1 MESQDFIFSILLR
14 AVVAA
19 LPLILA
25 SQGQILTERSG
36 ILNLGVEGMM
46 ALGAFGAYIGTL
58 SGGPIFGMVLAMV
71 LAALLGLIHAGISIG
86 LRANQTVSG
95 LAIAMLGTGL
105 ASLLGK
111 PYIGQTVAFVVPAWV
126 YMIIALV
133 VTISVAFLLGH
144 TRIGLKL
151 RICGENPIAAE
162 SNGTNVAL
170 VRTLATV
177 GGAALI
183 GLAGSFVSLA
193 YQSSW
198 IEGMINGRGWLVV
211 ALAIFALWKPLR
223 SLVSSFLFA
232 MVFVLQYILQP
243 LGIPSNLLSMLPY
256 GGTLLFMIAYGL
268 LNDQRKLSA
277 PAALGNA
284 YRRGE
289 R

>member
-1 MESQDFIFSILLR
+1 MDSLDFFLSIMVR

-46 ALGAFGAYIGTL
+46 ALGAFGAYFGTL
-58 SGGPIFGMVLAMV
+58 TGGPVFGMVLAMI
-71 LAALLGLIHAGISIG
+71 LASSLGLIHAGISIG

-105 ASLLGK
+105 SSLLGK
-111 PYIGQTVAFVVPAWV
+111 PFIGQTVAFVVPAWV
-126 YMIIALV
+126 YMIIALFLTV
-133 VTISVAFLLGH
+133 LVAFMLNH

-177 GGAALI
+177 CGAGLI
-183 GLAGSFVSLA
+183 GLAGSFVSLS

-223 SLVSSFLFA
+223 SMISSFLFA

-256 GGTLLFMIAYGL
+256 VGTLLFMIAYGIM
-268 LNDQRKLSA
+268 NDQRKMSA